1 MLYNW
6 GQTHISNII
15 RLEVLRS
22 NHLHQEQQQCFTSRL
37 YSSWF
42 TCLFK
47 DQMCNMLLLFA
58 IVVLLNTVSDQRCW
72 KRRKMWHNFNSFVG
86 SSLLIRDITSKEMK
100 NNSSRLNSWLTNW
113 KFIGSYYELQLKKK
127 KKTIIF
133 LFDVEN
139 WFSLVSHKWLCHSVC
154 HYADDRM
161 SLRS

>member
-6 GQTHISNII
+6 GQTHISIII

-22 NHLHQEQQQCFTSRL
+22 NHLHQEQQQCFTSSL
-37 YSSWF
+37 YSSW
-42 TCLFK
+42 FK

-58 IVVLLNTVSDQRCW
+58 IVVLLNTVDDQRCW

-86 SSLLIRDITSKEMK
+86 SSLLIWDNNTSKEMK

-113 KFIGSYYELQLKKK
+113 KFIGSCYELQLKKK
-127 KKTIIF
+127 RKQLFSCLTLKTDF
-133 LFDVEN
+133 L
-139 WFSLVSHKWLCHSVC
+139 WCHKWLCHSVC

-161 SLRS
+161 SLCS

>member
-42 TCLFK
+42 TCLFT

-113 KFIGSYYELQLKKK
+113 KFIGSCYELQLKKQK
-127 KKTIIF
+127 NNYFLVWRWKLIF
-133 LFDVEN
+133 FGESQMALPL
-139 WFSLVSHKWLCHSVC
+139 SLSLCWW
-154 HYADDRM
+154 
-161 SLRS
+161 